1 MAAQAVFTN
10 LYRAKYAKLAADN
23 LAAGIP
29 DKMDLFG
36 FAVGEGGF
44 VETPPASG
52 NRFPKTPDPTKT
64 DLEATGVNPPGN
76 DQFRYLVSP
85 PPEKA
90 LGGGNVTDDG
100 AGVLTIVAKLASVE
114 AGLDGAG
121 LLDGSDPRLFEI
133 GIFDEDG
140 DLMIYGTF
148 DEEIKIAGK
157 AIDFNIVVTY

>member
-23 LAAGIP
+23 LAAGVP
-29 DKMDLFG
+29 DQMDLLN

-44 VETPPASG
+44 TEVPPASG
-52 NRFPKTPDPTKT
+52 NRFPKTPDPAKT
-64 DLEATGVNPPGN
+64 DLEADGFAT
-76 DQFRYLVSP
+76 FRF
-85 PPEKA
+85 EKA

-100 AGVLTIVAKLASVE
+100 AGVLTIVAKLLSAE
-114 AGLDGAG
+114 PLLDGEG
-121 LLDGSDPRLFEI
+121 LLDGLDPRLFEI
-133 GIFDEDG
+133 GVFDQEG
-140 DLMIYGTF
+140 EMMVYGTF

>member
-44 VETPPASG
+44 TEIPPASG
-52 NRFPKTPDPTKT
+52 FRFPKTPDPTKT
-64 DLEATGVNPPGN
+64 DLEANGSTT
-76 DQFRYLVSP
+76 FRYFEAVAL

-114 AGLDGAG
+114 SGLDGEG

-140 DLMIYGTF
+140 DLMVYGTF

>member
-29 DKMDLFG
+29 DEMDLLG

-52 NRFPKTPDPTKT
+52 NRFPKMPDPTKT
-64 DLEATGVNPPGN
+64 DLEALGGGN
-76 DQFRYLVSP
+76 GQFRYLAS
-85 PPEKA
+85 PPEKT

-100 AGVLTIVAKLASVE
+100 AGVLTIVAKLASTE
-114 AGLDGAG
+114 AGLDGEG

-133 GIFDEDG
+133 GIFDQDG
-140 DLMIYGTF
+140 EMMVYGTF
-148 DEEIKIAGK
+148 DEEIKIVGK